1 METSKELD
9 AFLGRSWKRAD
20 GTELPVLA
28 VGVDPG
34 DCGNYMLKRTR
45 SRFARGIIAV
55 KGGNQA
61 LAPIVSAAC
70 RNNRYRAAA
79 LTVGTDLAKSMI
91 YSRLKQ
97 TEPGPGTMHFPKGR
111 GFDAEFYSELTA
123 EELRFKIR
131 RGFRVR
137 EWHKTRLRNEA
148 LDVRVYAFA
157 VLRWLNPDFVR
168 VAALQKRKADAR
180 VERPADPNEAGHIDP
195 APGTTPRSDQVG
207 PKVVKRRPAK
217 SPVGFRSFTRGW
229 RRY

>member
-28 VGVDPG
+28 VGVDPC

-111 GFDAEFYSELTA
+111 GFDPEFYSELTA
-123 EELRFKIR
+123 EQLRFKIP
-131 RGFRVR
+131 G
-137 EWHKTRLRNEA
+137 
-148 LDVRVYAFA
+148 
-157 VLRWLNPDFVR
+157 PR
-168 VAALQKRKADAR
+168 VAQVKAA
-180 VERPADPNEAGHIDP
+180 
-195 APGTTPRSDQVG
+195 Q
-207 PKVVKRRPAK
+207 
-217 SPVGFRSFTRGW
+217 
-229 RRY
+229 